1 MKTSSMKFAFVFFL
15 AITSVM
21 SIVAVPDAEA
31 KQLATEEAPYV
42 LLHREGSS
50 PEESPEKFTFRCDTP
65 RCKIICT
72 IRCFCI
78 C

>member
-1 MKTSSMKFAFVFFL
+1 
-15 AITSVM
+15 M
-21 SIVAVPDAEA
+21 SIVAVPDVEA
-31 KQLATEEAPYV
+31 KQLAPEEAPYV

-50 PEESPEKFTFRCDTP
+50 QKQSPQKFIFRCDTP
-65 RCKIICT
+65 RCQIICT

>member
-1 MKTSSMKFAFVFFL
+1 
-15 AITSVM
+15 M
-21 SIVAVPDAEA
+21 SIVAVPDVEA
-31 KQLATEEAPYV
+31 KQLASEEAPYV

-50 PEESPEKFTFRCDTP
+50 PEEAPQKFRFKCDTP